1 MIANKQNCIDA
12 DTLQIEIQPLKKR
25 NEERNICRGQ
35 STIFNGTSLD
45 EAGQYEYRTLGCDSL
60 VTLHLIVH
68 SPDSIMLPRQEI
80 CKGDSL
86 YFLDNWWKEEIN
98 ASIKLKNKYEC
109 DSIITFELRVIDT
122 IKTNQSLSICDGDS
136 IRIFDEWISE
146 GGKYEK
152 SFQTVRG
159 CDSLAVIQLMVN
171 SISVN
176 SEVKKICKGDSI
188 FVFNEWKK
196 EAGIYTQKYQ
206 SINGCDSTEQVQL
219 IVEELRVRS
228 DSIKICEGDSIEIN
242 DVVYDKEGDYQT
254 LLSSAENCDTI
265 YKFNL
270 QYSPLITKTENYTI
284 CEGDSILIN
293 GIQIKKEETIK
304 YTIKE
309 NHCKTEI
316 TAYIIVKP
324 STLNI
329 QQYTLCPDESITI
342 NNEVINESKDI
353 EYTLQNADGCDS
365 IIQAKVTKLTW
376 PEPPVVEL
384 DCEENVYH
392 ATIDAV
398 GWDILWS
405 NGATINTT
413 SITTNPSNVKVSNA
427 NNCEKIFDIEMASL
441 PDLKEIPSFDEKK
454 VTEGESISMVVPLYT
469 KEWDIRWLPAT
480 AVSCDTCFET
490 TIAVDTNTSIT
501 IELTHLNG
509 CKYIRTFI
517 VIVER
522 EKVNITIPN
531 IINTSST
538 SNNTWTVIIPE
549 GYKIEEVKV
558 FDRWGSVLY
567 NHEGK
572 TEDDINWDGKLNGSY
587 VVPGVY
593 VYYIRLLN
601 AEGKMEILKGDVT
614 VVR

>member
-1 MIANKQNCIDA
+1 MFN
-12 DTLQIEIQPLKKR
+12 
-25 NEERNICRGQ
+25 NEVKNIC
-35 STIFNGTSLD
+35 S
-45 EAGQYEYRTLGCDSL
+45 
-60 VTLHLIVH
+60 
-68 SPDSIMLPRQEI
+68 
-80 CKGDSL
+80 
-86 YFLDNWWKEEIN
+86 
-98 ASIKLKNKYEC
+98 
-109 DSIITFELRVIDT
+109 
-122 IKTNQSLSICDGDS
+122 
-136 IRIFDEWISE
+136 
-146 GGKYEK
+146 
-152 SFQTVRG
+152 
-159 CDSLAVIQLMVN
+159 
-171 SISVN
+171 
-176 SEVKKICKGDSI
+176 GDSI
-188 FVFNEWKK
+188 FLFDSWQK

-206 SINGCDSTEQVQL
+206 STNGCDSTEQVQL
-219 IVEELRVRS
+219 IVEQLMVKS
-228 DSIKICEGDSIEIN
+228 DSIKICEGDSVEIN

-254 LLSSAENCDTI
+254 ILSSAENCDTI
-265 YKFNL
+265 FKFNL

-293 GIQIKKEETIK
+293 GRFIKQDQVVKYFIEES
-304 YTIKE
+304 
-309 NHCKTEI
+309 NCKTEI
-316 TAYIIVKP
+316 TAYIKVKP

-353 EYTLQNADGCDS
+353 EYTLQNAYGCDS
-365 IIQAKVTKLTW
+365 IIQAKITKLIW

-384 DCEENVYH
+384 DCEENVYN
-392 ATIDAV
+392 ASIDAT

-405 NGATINTT
+405 NGVTINTT

-427 NNCEKIFDIEMASL
+427 NNCEKIFDIEIASL
-441 PDLKEIPSFDEKK
+441 PDLKEIPSFDERKII
-454 VTEGESISMVVPLYT
+454 EGESISMIVPLYT
-469 KEWDIRWLPAT
+469 TEWDIRWLPAT

-501 IELTHLNG
+501 IELTHHNG
-509 CKYIRTFI
+509 CKYTRTFS

-531 IINTSST
+531 IINTSAT
-538 SNNTWTVIIPE
+538 SNNNTWTVIIPE

-558 FDRWGSVLY
+558 YDRWGSVLY

-572 TEDDINWDGKLNGSY
+572 TEDEIRWDGKVNGNY

-601 AEGKMEILKGDVT
+601 AEGKAEIIKGDVT